1 MIRTFFGTAAL
12 AALIGIAP
20 AMAGHHGGG
29 FGGGF
34 GGHGGGFSHAGFSP
48 STHTSFRPSTHSFGP
63 SSHRFGPSTHSRSLA
78 THTSAMRPSSGLHH
92 TVMRHSPSAHSS
104 HHSGTP
110 AGFTH
115 GKASWKQNGGTPPGW
130 SKGKKTGWGCTPG
143 SSGCAPPGLSKP

>member
-20 AMAGHHGGG
+20 AWASHHG
-29 FGGGF
+29 GGGF
-34 GGHGGGFSHAGFSP
+34 GGHGGGFSHASFGHP
-48 STHTSFRPSTHSFGP
+48 SHGGP
-63 SSHRFGPSTHSRSLA
+63 SSGF
-78 THTSAMRPSSGLHH
+78 HH

-143 SSGCAPPGLSKP
+143 SSGCVPPGQSKKQ

>member
-20 AMAGHHGGG
+20 AWASHHGG

-34 GGHGGGFSHAGFSP
+34 GGHGGGFSHAGFG
-48 STHTSFRPSTHSFGP
+48 PSTHSGFGP
-63 SSHRFGPSTHSRSLA
+63 SSHSFSPRS
-78 THTSAMRPSSGLHH
+78 SSMRPSSGLHH

>member
-12 AALIGIAP
+12 AALIGIGP
-20 AMAGHHGGG
+20 AWAGHHGG

-63 SSHRFGPSTHSRSLA
+63 STHSRSLA
-78 THTSAMRPSSGLHH
+78 THASAMRPSSGLHH

-143 SSGCAPPGLSKP
+143 SSGCVPPGQSKKQ